1 MIGSNVIGYGGA
13 GSGSSAAGAGSGA
26 GVREIQV
33 LHCWQ

>member
-33 LHCWQ
+33 LHSWQ